1 MPFLTPLQVE
11 KANGQWRLIRPLI
24 YRGKRDYFK
33 VPTGFMTDFA
43 SVPRLLQGI
52 RPCPGDR
59 AAVVHDYLYR
69 EAPQVLVE
77 PEGCKQ
83 ISRRDADGVFLR
95 IMREQS
101 VGWLRRCV
109 LYWGVRLG
117 GWVAWRRIRGC
128 PRPMGEWFD
137 PSDRPSPK

>member
-11 KANGQWRLIRPLI
+11 KSDGQCRGQWRLIRDLV
-24 YRGKRDYFK
+24 YQGKVDDLR
-33 VPTGFMTDFA
+33 VPVGFLTDFA

-52 RPCPGDR
+52 VPKMGSHDR

-95 IMREQS
+95 IMREQH
-101 VGWLRRCV
+101 VGCLRRCV

-117 GWVAWRRIRGC
+117 GWVAWRRNRE
-128 PRPMGEWFD
+128 GE
-137 PSDRPSPK
+137 KG